1 MLMSRRSAACAV
13 VVAMAIVS
21 MICPSVRAQAP
32 APASGAAPVAGVASP
47 PAAEPVFAPVRQR
60 EGDVAGAWGVGV
72 GVVAGT
78 SFIKPD
84 TSVLTF
90 KYWKNE
96 DLAVV
101 PRLRFAA
108 AKEKDQM
115 STWSLEAST
124 LLSFVLLRRGATR
137 LAAGGGLGVA
147 LANDQYPATAV
158 NTDTHLGLLLPVEI
172 GVEHFFASWF
182 SMGISASFNLLD
194 VWKQGDAWA
203 MNVEIGNTEFLGSVF
218 FYAN

>member
-1 MLMSRRSAACAV
+1 MFMFRPSAFFFVTAT
-13 VVAMAIVS
+13 VAFLSSLCWSA
-21 MICPSVRAQAP
+21 RAQVPAP
-32 APASGAAPVAGVASP
+32 APGAPPSAQVNAAPAVAAP
-47 PAAEPVFAPVRQR
+47 APVPVTV
-60 EGDVAGAWGVGV
+60 GDDAGAMGIGV

-90 KYWKNE
+90 KYWKSE
-96 DLAVV
+96 RVAIV
-101 PRLRFAA
+101 PRLKFSVD
-108 AKEKDQM
+108 KEKAQA

-137 LAAGGGLGVA
+137 LSAGGGVGIA
-147 LANDQYPATAV
+147 LASNQYPATAV
-158 NTDTHLGLLLPVEI
+158 NTQDHLGLLLPVEI
-172 GVEHFFASWF
+172 GVEHFFTSWF

-203 MNVEIGNTEFLGSVF
+203 MNVEVSNTEFLGSVF